1 MYAYIKGV
9 FVSARG
15 DEIVI
20 ENNGIGYRIY
30 MPMLMQGK
38 IGHIGDEVCVYT
50 YHYVREDIFALY
62 GFPSPEDQDMFVLLL
77 SVSGIGPK
85 TAIGVVELLD
95 PSELAMAVL
104 SGDVKKIST
113 VKGLGKKSA
122 ERIVLELKDKLKGF
136 DVSSIPR
143 QDDVAGEIPSAG
155 IGVLEDCISAL
166 VVLGYP
172 ASDAN
177 KAARRAFEDGISVE
191 ELVRKA
197 LRLLAK

>member
-1 MYAYIKGV
+1 MYAYIKGT
-9 FVSARG
+9 FVSTRG
-15 DEIVI
+15 DEVVI

-62 GFPSPEDQDMFVLLL
+62 GFPTPEDQDMFVLLL

-85 TAIGVVELLD
+85 TAIAVVELLD

-136 DVSSIPR
+136 DMSSMPK
-143 QDDVAGEIPSAG
+143 QDDLSGEIPSSG
-155 IGVLEDCISAL
+155 MGVLEDCVSAL

-177 KAARRAFEDGISVE
+177 KAARSAFEEGLSVE
-191 ELVRKA
+191 ELIRKS

>member
-1 MYAYIKGV
+1 MYAYIKGT
-9 FVSARG
+9 FVAVRG
-15 DEIVI
+15 DDIIV
-20 ENNGIGYRIY
+20 ENNGIGYKIY
-30 MPMLMQGK
+30 MPLLLQGR
-38 IGHIGDEVCVYT
+38 IGHVGDEVCVYT
-50 YHYVREDIFALY
+50 YHYVREDAMALF
-62 GFPSPEDQDMFVLLL
+62 GFPSPEDHDMFVLLL

-85 TAIGVVELLD
+85 TAISVVEMLQ

-136 DVSSIPR
+136 DVHEGA
-143 QDDVAGEIPSAG
+143 AGEDLPAVSAAG
-155 IGVLEDCISAL
+155 QSDLEDCVSAL

-172 ASDAN
+172 ASEAN
-177 KAARRAFEDGISVE
+177 KAARAAYE
-191 ELVRKA
+191 EGLGVDQLIRKA

>member
-15 DEIVI
+15 EDIVV
-20 ENNGIGYRIY
+20 ENNGIGYKIY
-30 MPMLMQGK
+30 MPLLLQGR

-50 YHYVREDIFALY
+50 YHYVREDIVALY
-62 GFPSPEDQDMFVLLL
+62 GFPSLEDQDMFVLLL

-85 TAIGVVELLD
+85 TAISVVELLQ

-104 SGDVKKIST
+104 SGDVKKISQ

-122 ERIVLELKDKLKGF
+122 ERIILELKDKLKGF
-136 DVSSIPR
+136 DVGSSAVSEDSIP
-143 QDDVAGEIPSAG
+143 DLSSEGKSN
-155 IGVLEDCISAL
+155 LEDCISAL

-172 ASDAN
+172 ASEAN
-177 KAARRAFEDGISVE
+177 KAASKVYSPELSVE
-191 ELVRKA
+191 EMIRQA
-197 LRLLAK
+197 LRLMAK

>member
-15 DEIVI
+15 EDIVV
-20 ENNGIGYRIY
+20 ENNGIGYKIY
-30 MPMLMQGK
+30 MPLLLQGR

-50 YHYVREDIFALY
+50 YHYVREDIVALY
-62 GFPSPEDQDMFVLLL
+62 GFPSLEDQDMFVLLL

-85 TAIGVVELLD
+85 TAISVVELLQ

-104 SGDVKKIST
+104 SGDVKKISQ

-122 ERIVLELKDKLKGF
+122 ERIILELKDKLKGF
-136 DVSSIPR
+136 DVGSSATSEDSIP
-143 QDDVAGEIPSAG
+143 DLSSEGKSN
-155 IGVLEDCISAL
+155 LEDCISAL

-172 ASDAN
+172 ASEAN
-177 KAARRAFEDGISVE
+177 KAASKVYSPELSVE
-191 ELVRKA
+191 EMIRQA
-197 LRLLAK
+197 LRLMAK

>member
-1 MYAYIKGV
+1 MYAYIKGT

-15 DEIVI
+15 DDIVV
-20 ENNGIGYRIY
+20 ENNGIGYKIY
-30 MPMLMQGK
+30 MPLLLQGRV
-38 IGHIGDEVCVYT
+38 GHVGDDVCVYT
-50 YHYVREDIFALY
+50 YHYVREDAMALF
-62 GFPSPEDQDMFVLLL
+62 GFPSPEDHDMFVLLL

-85 TAIGVVELLD
+85 TAIAVVETLQ

-136 DVSSIPR
+136 DVSEASSCEADIVVS
-143 QDDVAGEIPSAG
+143 DAGKSD
-155 IGVLEDCISAL
+155 LEDCVSAL

-172 ASDAN
+172 SSEAN
-177 KAARRAFEDGISVE
+177 KAARAAYEDGISVDQ
-191 ELVRKA
+191 LIRKS

>member
-1 MYAYIKGV
+1 MYAYIKGT

-15 DEIVI
+15 DEIVV
-20 ENNGIGYRIY
+20 ENHGIGYRIY
-30 MPMLMQGK
+30 MPMMLQGR
-38 IGHIGDEVCVYT
+38 IGHIGDEVCVFT

-85 TAIGVVELLD
+85 IAISVVEMLD

-104 SGDVKKIST
+104 SGDIKKISS

-136 DVSSIPR
+136 SMSDMPT
-143 QDDVAGEIPSAG
+143 QDTASDAIPSSG
-155 IGVLEDCISAL
+155 MSVLEDCVSAL

-177 KAARRAFEDGISVE
+177 KAARSAFEEGITVE
-191 ELVRKA
+191 ELVRKS
-197 LRLLAK
+197 LRLMAK